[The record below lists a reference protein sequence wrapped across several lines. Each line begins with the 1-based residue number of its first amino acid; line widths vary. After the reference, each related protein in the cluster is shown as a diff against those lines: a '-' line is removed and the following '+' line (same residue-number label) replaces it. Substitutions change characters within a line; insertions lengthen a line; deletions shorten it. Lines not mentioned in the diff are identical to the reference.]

1 MAGIATGCAV
11 GVGVGARVGAGVA
24 VGGTGVGVGVAVGLC
39 VTVAARVGVAVVASA
54 DAVAVAVAEP
64 EDEVVEAAP
73 EGPQAMTDTAMRR
86 SASCRGPG
94 SITLL
99 RITTERPGC
108 VGPAISRGGD

>member
-1 MAGIATGCAV
+1 MAGIATGGAV
-11 GVGVGARVGAGVA
+11 GAGVGASVGAGVA

-39 VTVAARVGVAVVASA
+39 VAVAVTVGVAVASA
-54 DAVAVAVAEP
+54 DAVAVAEP